1 MQRKIIFTLIWV
13 SFLGYAFF
21 IAPAAS
27 TDTLDLIL
35 DLSAGNWEGINPWV
49 ISLFNLM
56 GILPATYAC
65 LLLFDGRGQKL
76 PAWIFVLGSFGLG
89 AFALLPYLALRES
102 NTVWDGDKNRLLKV
116 LESPVTGLVLTFGA
130 IALLGSGLM
139 SGDWGDFVMQWQT
152 NQFIHVMSLDFCL
165 LSLLF
170 PTLVKDD
177 SLRRG
182 IKNPEIF
189 WVISFIPLF
198 GALVYLCL
206 RSPLSN
212 ENQLVST
219 QA

>member
-1 MQRKIIFTLIWV
+1 MPRKIIFALIWV
-13 SFLGYAFF
+13 SFLSYAFF
-21 IAPAAS
+21 VAPAPS
-27 TDTLDLIL
+27 TDTLDLII
-35 DLSAGNWEGINPWV
+35 DLSKSNWDGINPLV

-65 LLLFDGRGQKL
+65 LLLFDGRGQKI
-76 PAWIFVLGSFGLG
+76 PAWIFVVGSFGLG

-102 NTVWDGDKNRLLKV
+102 NTVWDGEKNRLLKV
-116 LESPVTGLVLTFGA
+116 LESPIVGIVLTLGA
-130 IALLGSGLM
+130 IALIGSGILY
-139 SGDWGDFVMQWQT
+139 GDWGDFVLQWQT
-152 NQFIHVMSLDFCL
+152 SQFIHVMSLDFCL

-189 WVISFIPLF
+189 WIISFIPLF
-198 GALVYLCL
+198 GALIYLCL
-206 RSPLSN
+206 RSPLSE

-219 QA
+219 